1 MMITIR
7 VFERQ
12 TAMWWALA
20 QGSSAKKKKN
30 RETMEPLEVLGMAM
44 EA

>member
-1 MMITIR
+1 
-7 VFERQ
+7 
-12 TAMWWALA
+12 MWWALA
-20 QGSSAKKKKN
+20 QGSSAKKKN